1 MNIYDSLRQMER
13 SIKDSQEYKRY
24 QELKNKIMEKEETKE
39 ILMDIRKKQVEVQ
52 SFMMMGQEIP
62 EEKMKELERVNELLT
77 FHPTINEFLQAE
89 YMLSK
94 IFEDI
99 SKSLTETFNFWMP
112 DFLQKQDEVNSEEIS
127 Q

>member
-1 MNIYDSLRQMER
+1 MNIYDALRQLER

-24 QELKNKIMEKEETKE
+24 QELKTKIMEKEETKD

-94 IFEDI
+94 IFEDVT
-99 SKSLTETFNFWMP
+99 KGLTEAFNFWMP
-112 DFLQKQDEVNSEEIS
+112 DFLQQQGEEI

>member
-1 MNIYDSLRQMER
+1 MNIYDALRQLER

-24 QELKNKIMEKEETKE
+24 QELKSKIMEKEETKD

-62 EEKMKELERVNELLT
+62 EEKMKELERVNELLS

-94 IFEDI
+94 IFEDVT
-99 SKSLTETFNFWMP
+99 KDLTEAFNFWMP
-112 DFLQKQDEVNSEEIS
+112 DFLHQQGEEI